1 MIVEDERDCL
11 SPISI
16 VRGGNCFQYKGE
28 YYLKFSE
35 DLKVEVCENCVAN
48 FNAVNL
54 VTGQPVVLSDD
65 TKVDSF
71 VSVKLVQY

>member
-1 MIVEDERDCL
+1 MNVEDERDCL
-11 SPISI
+11 NPISV

-35 DLKVEVCENCVAN
+35 DLKVEVYENCVAN

-54 VTGQPVVLSDD
+54 VTGQPVVLSEDTRVD
-65 TKVDSF
+65 CYIQTKV
-71 VSVKLVQY
+71 VQY